1 MRITDSQDGGSMMN
15 LNLNSQD
22 ANIRLYYRSLRP
34 PPSLEIQDNPEL
46 EETFNTFDL
55 RFSGN
60 TINFYDNTSS
70 LDLANQN
77 LVDGEELL
85 YIKGGEGIVTVVEPF
100 SGPDDN
106 GNGISDEIEMLR
118 DNNWLVNEANLI
130 LYIND
135 ELADQIDFNPLRI
148 FVFDLDR
155 NSVLIDYVLDPFTT
169 NNPATS
175 RINHLGPLQQD
186 DDGNSFYK
194 IRLTSHINNI
204 INNDSAN
211 TRLGVVATQNVNEA
225 RILDIRE
232 SEQGQA
238 DVFIES
244 SISTPRGTVFYG
256 NASADEERRLKL
268 QIFYTEPNL

>member
-1 MRITDSQDGGSMMN
+1 
-15 LNLNSQD
+15 
-22 ANIRLYYRSLRP
+22 
-34 PPSLEIQDNPEL
+34 
-46 EETFNTFDL
+46 
-55 RFSGN
+55 
-60 TINFYDNTSS
+60 
-70 LDLANQN
+70 
-77 LVDGEELL
+77 
-85 YIKGGEGIVTVVEPF
+85 
-100 SGPDDN
+100 
-106 GNGISDEIEMLR
+106 MLR
-118 DNNWLVNEANLI
+118 ERNILINEANLI

-135 ELADQIDFNPLRI
+135 DLADQIDFKPLRI

-155 NSVLIDYVLDPFTT
+155 NSVLLDYVLDPFAS

-175 RINHLGPLQQD
+175 RINHLGPLQED

-204 INNDSAN
+204 INNDSVN

-232 SEQGQA
+232 SQQGQA

-256 NASADEERRLKL
+256 NASTDEQRRLKL